1 MRKQIFP
8 RPERTLGSRSSVPR
22 LKAVQ
27 TNSGLNTHMNTQTIE
42 NQFARMG
49 ARFQVVH
56 QETTRRDADYALDIR
71 ADRRGQYFELRV
83 PASVER
89 SLEVAVLQ
97 VQPQERH
104 LVLLVKKPAA
114 KDRFLCGHD
123 EREWFV
129 AAVPGTATTVMQAR
143 EALKPQFIRLEETRR
158 GLRARERARRR
169 NAVAIRQGEWFFVPM
184 PEMVVKTPLIF
195 RNEPIRRGA
204 GKPHL
209 VAEVYRD
216 GGENVLVCPHHPNG
230 LTEAAYHTL
239 LARKPKAKGWG
250 WIRMRRNARV
260 YARGPVRH
268 PDHATITLPCWH
280 EVLMNTET
288 LSRTM
293 ANVAFLD

>member
-1 MRKQIFP
+1 
-8 RPERTLGSRSSVPR
+8 
-22 LKAVQ
+22 
-27 TNSGLNTHMNTQTIE
+27 
-42 NQFARMG
+42 MG

-56 QETTRRDADYALDIR
+56 QETSRPGADYALDIR

-83 PASVER
+83 PTRVEP
-89 SLEVAVLQ
+89 SLDVAVLQ

-104 LVLLVKKPAA
+104 LVLLVKKSQL

-129 AAVPGTATTVMQAR
+129 AAVPGNATTVKQAR

-169 NAVAIRQGEWFFVPM
+169 NAVAIRQGEWFFVPR
-184 PEMVVKTPLIF
+184 PKMVVNASLIF
-195 RNEPIRRGA
+195 RNEAIRRGA

-209 VAEVYRD
+209 VAEVYRV
-216 GGENVLVCPHHPNG
+216 GGEMVLVCPHYPNG
-230 LTEAAYHTL
+230 LTEADYNAL
-239 LARKPKAKGWG
+239 LARRPSAKGWG
-250 WIRMRRNARV
+250 WTRMRRNAGV
-260 YARGPVRH
+260 YARGTVRH
-268 PDHATITLPCWH
+268 PDHATITLHGWH

-288 LSRTM
+288 QSRTM